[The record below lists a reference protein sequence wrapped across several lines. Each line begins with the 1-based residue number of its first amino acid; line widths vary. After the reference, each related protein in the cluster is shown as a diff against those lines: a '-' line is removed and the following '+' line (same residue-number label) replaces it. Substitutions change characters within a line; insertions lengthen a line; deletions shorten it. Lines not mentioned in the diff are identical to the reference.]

1 MRKRRIEVLKDAQR
15 KKETE
20 TINDVKKILET
31 NLSCESKFIEL
42 IKEYNESHPNVANI
56 PEDVTHVSLSMFL
69 EIMYLN

>member
-1 MRKRRIEVLKDAQR
+1 MHKRRIEVLKDAQR

-31 NLSCESKFIEL
+31 NLSCESKLIEL

-56 PEDVTHVSLSMFL
+56 PEDVTHVSLSIFL
-69 EIMYLN
+69 EIM